1 MVATAPIILFT
12 IVSACPDGSKSSTLF
27 SCAGVVCAAY
37 NKPVFI
43 RAVVAFF
50 VSCKCWCGQVVRHNP
65 VYTSSMP
72 YSLTSIVP
80 FLNVGVAFRQFLHFP
95 PQPRSSFVCLPCSWA
110 IGCVSSLFFSLQL
123 SMLVIR
129 LRTISSE
136 TFSTCPI
143 FMSWTLPSC
152 TCSPCRCL
160 HSASI
165 VSASSRS
172 IVVCAEYVEQHQLIC
187 LLCVILH
194 VLLPC
199 LFIALL
205 SRLLLPR
212 HLSIH
217 ISFFLSSTCSYSYAF
232 SFLIFLPPLS
242 FSLSIPPTYSPSLR
256 SNHIVLVFSLPALAL
271 LFCLHFSHLIPFL
284 STCLTFL
291 ATLSRPFLLLFFLP
305 PIFVSCPFS
314 SSLYVIKM

>member
-1 MVATAPIILFT
+1 
-12 IVSACPDGSKSSTLF
+12 
-27 SCAGVVCAAY
+27 
-37 NKPVFI
+37 
-43 RAVVAFF
+43 
-50 VSCKCWCGQVVRHNP
+50 
-65 VYTSSMP
+65 
-72 YSLTSIVP
+72 
-80 FLNVGVAFRQFLHFP
+80 
-95 PQPRSSFVCLPCSWA
+95 
-110 IGCVSSLFFSLQL
+110 
-123 SMLVIR
+123 MLVIR

-143 FMSWTLPSC
+143 FKFWTLPSC

-172 IVVCAEYVEQHQLIC
+172 IVVCAEYVEQYQLIC

-205 SRLLLPR
+205 SRLLFPR

-217 ISFFLSSTCSYSYAF
+217 ISFYLSSTCSYSYAF

-242 FSLSIPPTYSPSLR
+242 FSLSIPPLTLHPFGLTTSFSSSRSPLWLSYSVSTSPISFP
-256 SNHIVLVFSLPALAL
+256 FSPL
-271 LFCLHFSHLIPFL
+271 LL
-284 STCLTFL
+284 
-291 ATLSRPFLLLFFLP
+291 PFLLPCLAHSSCSSFSLLFSCRAPSRLPCTSLKCSSIFRLYLRLLLTLFRFFP
-305 PIFVSCPFS
+305 PILLSIFPFS
-314 SSLYVIKM
+314 PPPRPVGHTPIVNYRRVFPFLQ

>member
-1 MVATAPIILFT
+1 
-12 IVSACPDGSKSSTLF
+12 
-27 SCAGVVCAAY
+27 
-37 NKPVFI
+37 
-43 RAVVAFF
+43 
-50 VSCKCWCGQVVRHNP
+50 
-65 VYTSSMP
+65 
-72 YSLTSIVP
+72 
-80 FLNVGVAFRQFLHFP
+80 
-95 PQPRSSFVCLPCSWA
+95 
-110 IGCVSSLFFSLQL
+110 
-123 SMLVIR
+123 MLVIR

-143 FMSWTLPSC
+143 SMSWTLPSC

-165 VSASSRS
+165 VSASSRL

-187 LLCVILH
+187 LLCVIPH

-205 SRLLLPR
+205 SRLLFPR

-305 PIFVSCPFS
+305 PISCRAPSRLPCTSLKCSSIFRLYHRLLLTLFRFFPPILLSIFPFS
-314 SSLYVIKM
+314 SPPRPVGQTPIVNYRRVFLFLQ

>member
-1 MVATAPIILFT
+1 
-12 IVSACPDGSKSSTLF
+12 
-27 SCAGVVCAAY
+27 
-37 NKPVFI
+37 
-43 RAVVAFF
+43 
-50 VSCKCWCGQVVRHNP
+50 
-65 VYTSSMP
+65 
-72 YSLTSIVP
+72 
-80 FLNVGVAFRQFLHFP
+80 
-95 PQPRSSFVCLPCSWA
+95 
-110 IGCVSSLFFSLQL
+110 
-123 SMLVIR
+123 MLVIR

-172 IVVCAEYVEQHQLIC
+172 IVVCAEYVGQHQLIC

-242 FSLSIPPTYSPSLR
+242 FSLSIPPLSIPS
-256 SNHIVLVFSLPALAL
+256 V
-271 LFCLHFSHLIPFL
+271 
-284 STCLTFL
+284 
-291 ATLSRPFLLLFFLP
+291 
-305 PIFVSCPFS
+305 
-314 SSLYVIKM
+314 

>member
-95 PQPRSSFVCLPCSWA
+95 PQPRCSFVCLLCSWA
-110 IGCVSSLFFSLQL
+110 IGCISIYFFSLQL

-143 FMSWTLPSC
+143 FVLDAAILHLQPMPLPAFCFNCLRIVSFNRSLCWICRAASADLFTLCNPTCPSSMPFHS
-152 TCSPCRCL
+152 TSLTSPISQTFIHTYIIFSLVHLFLFLCFFFSHFPSTPFLLPL
-160 HSASI
+160 HSS
-165 VSASSRS
+165 
-172 IVVCAEYVEQHQLIC
+172 
-187 LLCVILH
+187 
-194 VLLPC
+194 
-199 LFIALL
+199 
-205 SRLLLPR
+205 
-212 HLSIH
+212 HL
-217 ISFFLSSTCSYSYAF
+217 
-232 SFLIFLPPLS
+232 
-242 FSLSIPPTYSPSLR
+242 LSIPS
-256 SNHIVLVFSLPALAL
+256 V
-271 LFCLHFSHLIPFL
+271 
-284 STCLTFL
+284 
-291 ATLSRPFLLLFFLP
+291 
-305 PIFVSCPFS
+305 
-314 SSLYVIKM
+314 